1 MRGRIA
7 QQALNI
13 VLDFA
18 YLGIKRQQDSGEQR
32 QVHGLSAQQGL
43 EVA

>member
-7 QQALNI
+7 QQALDMA
-13 VLDFA
+13 LDFA
-18 YLGIKRQQDSGEQR
+18 YLGIKRQQDIREQR
-32 QVHGLSAQQGL
+32 RVHGLSAQQGL